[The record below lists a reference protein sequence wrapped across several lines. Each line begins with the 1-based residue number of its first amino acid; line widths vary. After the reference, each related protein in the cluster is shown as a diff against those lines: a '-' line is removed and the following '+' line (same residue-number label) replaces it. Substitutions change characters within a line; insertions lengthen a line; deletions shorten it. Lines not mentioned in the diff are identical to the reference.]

1 MLPTIDVLNEM
12 PEGQATDALQQLF
25 EHAPGLVRR
34 LTDERPFAS
43 YEELIDRAEDL
54 AAALAESEQVEVIN
68 GHPRIGADPASISSQ
83 SYREQGYDRA
93 AAPGDEEL
101 ADRLAS
107 LNEEYERRFGFRCC
121 VFVAGRTRAEI
132 AELMADRL
140 SAEREEELQRA
151 LSDVFAIARSRL
163 LKLTHPEEEAR

>member
-1 MLPTIDVLNEM
+1 MLPIIDVLNEM

-25 EHAPGLVRR
+25 EHAPGFVRR

-43 YEELIDRAEDL
+43 YEKLIDRAEDL
-54 AAALAESEQVEVIN
+54 AASLAESEQVEVIN

-93 AAPGDEEL
+93 ASAGDEDL
-101 ADRLAS
+101 ADRLAR
-107 LNEEYERRFGFRCC
+107 LNAEYEHRFGFRFCI
-121 VFVAGRTRAEI
+121 FVAGRPRTEI

-140 SAEREEELQRA
+140 SAEREEELDRA

-163 LKLTHPEEEAR
+163 VKLTHPLEEAR